1 MPAKQLT
8 EKQRLSFVE
17 LLKDFQF
24 TVTKT
29 LPLEKSFVT
38 GGGISL
44 KRSDPK
50 TMEQI
55 SQWLIFAGELLDI
68 NGYTGGYNVTAA
80 FVTGHVAGSHAAEIA
95 EYTYLPIE
103 EV

>member
-1 MPAKQLT
+1 MG
-8 EKQRLSFVE
+8 
-17 LLKDFQF
+17 FQ
-24 TVTKT
+24 
-29 LPLEKSFVT
+29 
-38 GGGISL
+38 
-44 KRSDPK
+44 RSDPK
-50 TMEQI
+50 TME
-55 SQWLIFAGELLDI
+55 SKLVNGLFLLVNFLDI

>member
-44 KRSDPK
+44 KEVTLK
-50 TMEQI
+50 
-55 SQWLIFAGELLDI
+55 QWRA
-68 NGYTGGYNVTAA
+68 N
-80 FVTGHVAGSHAAEIA
+80 
-95 EYTYLPIE
+95 
-103 EV
+103 

>member
-44 KRSDPK
+44 KVTPK
-50 TMEQI
+50 TME
-55 SQWLIFAGELLDI
+55 SKLVNGLFLLV
-68 NGYTGGYNVTAA
+68 N
-80 FVTGHVAGSHAAEIA
+80 F
-95 EYTYLPIE
+95 
-103 EV
+103 

>member
-44 KRSDPK
+44 KVTPK
-50 TMEQI
+50 TME
-55 SQWLIFAGELLDI
+55 SKLVNGLFFAGELLDI

>member
-44 KRSDPK
+44 KEVTLK
-50 TMEQI
+50 QWKQI
-55 SQWLIFAGELLDI
+55 SQWLIFCW
-68 NGYTGGYNVTAA
+68 
-80 FVTGHVAGSHAAEIA
+80 
-95 EYTYLPIE
+95 
-103 EV
+103 

>member
-38 GGGISL
+38 GGGFPKEVTL
-44 KRSDPK
+44 K
-50 TMEQI
+50 
-55 SQWLIFAGELLDI
+55 QWRA
-68 NGYTGGYNVTAA
+68 N
-80 FVTGHVAGSHAAEIA
+80 
-95 EYTYLPIE
+95 
-103 EV
+103 